1 LFIVPSAIDPAR
13 IPQYAPHMLP
23 QLRVASPCTADW
35 SKMPGGDQ
43 VRYCEQCKLS
53 VYNFAA
59 MTSAE
64 VEQLLAR
71 HTGRLCGRLYRRA
84 DGTMLTRDCPVGF
97 RFLVRRVSH
106 VAGAALTALM
116 SVGFATAQ
124 ETAKSPAVVQIQS
137 AYAGVEFTVVDPK
150 GVALMNASIALRQK
164 KNGAPI
170 IGTTDAS
177 GNFRRSDLSPG
188 KYSLAVQAPGFA
200 DTMMNLKLRSG
211 KMERSV
217 IKMNYPVIVVG
228 EVF

>member
-1 LFIVPSAIDPAR
+1 MP
-13 IPQYAPHMLP
+13 P

-35 SKMPGGDQ
+35 EKMPGGDQ

-53 VYNFAA
+53 VYNFSAL
-59 MTSAE
+59 TSPE

-84 DGTMLTRDCPVGF
+84 DGTILTRDCPVGL
-97 RFLVRRVSH
+97 RFLVRRVSR

-124 ETAKSPAVVQIQS
+124 EATKNPPVVQIQNVN
-137 AYAGVEFTVVDPK
+137 AGVEFTVVDPK
-150 GVALMNASIALRQK
+150 GIALMNASIALRQK

-200 DTMMNLKLRSG
+200 DTMLNLKLRSG
-211 KMERSV
+211 KMEHSV
-217 IKMNYPVIVVG
+217 IKMNYQVIVVG

>member
-1 LFIVPSAIDPAR
+1 MPSAIDPAR
-13 IPQYAPHMLP
+13 IPQYAAHMLP

-35 SKMPGGDQ
+35 DKMVGDDQ

-53 VYNFAA
+53 VYNFAT

-84 DGTMLTRDCPVGF
+84 DGTIITRDCPVGF
-97 RFLVRRVSH
+97 RFLVRRVSR

-137 AYAGVEFTVVDPK
+137 ANAGVEFTVVDPK

-164 KNGAPI
+164 KSGAPI
-170 IGTTDAS
+170 TGTTDSS
-177 GNFRRSDLSPG
+177 GNFRRSDLPAG

-200 DTMMNLKLRSG
+200 DTTRNLRLRSG

-217 IKMNYPVIVVG
+217 IKMNYPVVVVG